1 MTVETGT
8 QMETVA
14 HGCCHPHA
22 AGMMDV
28 LVCPGHLPTQ
38 LLRHSTVG
46 KNSNNWLE
54 PRRLLLLHGGK
65 QEYLHSSSFR
75 KDV

>member
-1 MTVETGT
+1 M
-8 QMETVA
+8 
-14 HGCCHPHA
+14 CWCS
-22 AGMMDV
+22 
-28 LVCPGHLPTQ
+28 GHLPTQ
-38 LLRHSTVG
+38 HGTVG

-54 PRRLLLLHGGK
+54 PRLLLLHGGK

>member
-14 HGCCHPHA
+14 HGCCRPRA

-28 LVCPGHLPTQ
+28 LVRPGHLPTQ
-38 LLRHSTVG
+38 LLRHGTVG
-46 KNSNNWLE
+46 KNSNNWPE
-54 PRRLLLLHGGK
+54 PRRLLLLHGGT
-65 QEYLHSSSFR
+65 QEYLQFL
-75 KDV
+75 